1 MKSLTKQ
8 DGVIYGFTDTQL
20 FAKDSVDYLWSVSYF
35 EQTSKPVDIEVLGNI
50 VFLKCR
56 ITGQV
61 FEYCART
68 GVYTGNYTN

>member
-8 DGVIYGFTDTQL
+8 DGVIYGFTDIQL
-20 FAKDSVDYLWSVSYF
+20 FAKDSVDYLWNVNFS
-35 EQTSKPVDIEVLGNI
+35 EQTNHPIDIEVLGNI